1 MESLRKKLLSLLSK
15 DQIKTLKNLYF
26 CFRSFFGSKRR
37 IRGSKNYIY
46 CPKVIFKKV
55 LFQINGNDNEITIG
69 NYARISNTNFYIE
82 GSGHQVII
90 GENVILDGV
99 DLAFEDHGCKIVIGD
114 QTVMYHHTHIAAVEP
129 YSVVQIG
136 SDCLFSSYV
145 DIRTT
150 DSHSIIDLDTKK
162 RINYGKNV
170 IIKDHV
176 WLGTDVTVLKG
187 VAIDHDSV
195 VGMKSLVTRDIP
207 CNCVAGGV
215 PAKILKQNIT
225 WQPERIY

>member
-1 MESLRKKLLSLLSK
+1 MG
-15 DQIKTLKNLYF
+15 
-26 CFRSFFGSKRR
+26 FRSFWGSKRR
-37 IRGSKNYIY
+37 IRGHKNNIY
-46 CPKVIFKKV
+46 CSKVIFKKV
-55 LFQINGNDNEITIG
+55 LFQINGNDNTIIIG
-69 NYARISNTNFYIE
+69 KYARISDTKFIVY
-82 GSGHQVII
+82 GSGHEVII
-90 GENVILDGV
+90 GDNVILDGV
-99 DLAFEDHGCKIVIGD
+99 NLVFEDHNCKIVIGSN
-114 QTVMYHHTHIAAVEP
+114 TVIYHHTHIAAVEP
-129 YSVVQIG
+129 YSTVEIG

-170 IIKDHV
+170 VIKDHV
-176 WLGTDVTVLKG
+176 WLGTHATVLKG
-187 VAIDHDSV
+187 VTIEHDSV

-207 CNCVAGGV
+207 CNCVAGGI